1 MLKYKQIMDYK
12 GSLIMTEK
20 VIGYQKSD
28 VKENLLKNWSDLE
41 GTELIELLTLSSEL
55 DSELY
60 ELALKKAPQLVK
72 QNNKVVKTSKQTVK
86 YASKMSKQT
95 KKYYYKV
102 SKAIMKLLKNDELAH
117 ELKLELIELLK
128 EITIKIEKCDERDK
142 HFWGEQHK
150 KTVSYGTMAL
160 LTVAAIYGV
169 VANKKS

>member
-1 MLKYKQIMDYK
+1 
-12 GSLIMTEK
+12 MTEK

-60 ELALKKAPQLVK
+60 ELALKKASQLVK

-102 SKAIMKLLKNDELAH
+102 SKAIMNLLKNDELAH

-142 HFWGEQHK
+142 HFLGEQHK

>member
-1 MLKYKQIMDYK
+1 
-12 GSLIMTEK
+12 MTEK

-28 VKENLLKNWSDLE
+28 IKENLLKNWSDLE

-102 SKAIMKLLKNDELAH
+102 SKVIMKLLKNDELAH

-128 EITIKIEKCDERDK
+128 EIMIKIEKCDERDK
-142 HFWGEQHK
+142 HFLGEQHK

>member
-1 MLKYKQIMDYK
+1 
-12 GSLIMTEK
+12 MTEK

-72 QNNKVVKTSKQTVK
+72 QNNKVVKTSKQT
-86 YASKMSKQT
+86 

-142 HFWGEQHK
+142 HFFGEQHK

>member
-1 MLKYKQIMDYK
+1 
-12 GSLIMTEK
+12 MTEK

-41 GTELIELLTLSSEL
+41 GTELIELLTLSSDL

-86 YASKMSKQT
+86 YASKLSKQT

-142 HFWGEQHK
+142 HFLGEQHK

>member
-1 MLKYKQIMDYK
+1 
-12 GSLIMTEK
+12 MTEK

-102 SKAIMKLLKNDELAH
+102 SKAIMNLLKNDELAH

-142 HFWGEQHK
+142 HFLGEQHK